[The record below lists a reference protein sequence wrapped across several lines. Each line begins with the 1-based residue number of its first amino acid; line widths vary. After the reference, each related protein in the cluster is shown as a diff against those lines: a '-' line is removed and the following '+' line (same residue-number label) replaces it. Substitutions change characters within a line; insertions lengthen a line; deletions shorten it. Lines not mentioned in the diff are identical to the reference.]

1 MTPDQTSRQ
10 GCPVRPATT
19 GRCPVSHRAEAFDP
33 FGSDYQLD
41 PAEALRWARDEA
53 PVFFAPKLG
62 YWVVSRYDDVKAV
75 FRDNILFSPAIALEK
90 ITPAPPEA
98 QAILQ
103 RYGYAMNR
111 TMVNEDE
118 PAHMERRRLLTDA
131 FLPERLER
139 HKPMVR
145 ALTRQYMDRFIERG
159 HADLVGEMF
168 WEIPLIVALKFL
180 GVDEDDIEDLKSFSV
195 AHTVNTWGRPS
206 PAEQLSVADAVGRF
220 WQASGRVLEKMRA
233 NPNGEGWMYDSI
245 RMNHAYPDIVTD
257 SYLHSMMMAIL
268 VAAHETTAKAAG
280 NAFRVLLSDAAAW
293 REIVAN
299 PGLIPNAVEEC
310 LRLAGS
316 VVAWR
321 RITTAEARIGGVDI
335 PAGARL
341 LIVTASA
348 NHDER
353 HFEDPDELNLYR
365 DNAVEHLTFGYG
377 GHQCMGKNIA
387 RMELRIFLEE
397 FSRRLPHMRLVAGQ
411 SFDYLPNTSF
421 RGPDA
426 VLVEWNPAANPE
438 RGEAAVPAVSRDFP
452 VGPPAKA
459 DLQRPALVV
468 EARASGGV
476 LHLAL
481 EDPTGRGFP
490 KWRPGAHVELTH
502 GGYSRKYSLCGEPD
516 ASGRYQV
523 AILKEENGTGGSA
536 HFHQTLVAGTVLRIA
551 GPRNH
556 FRLDETAD
564 RYVLVAGGIGITP
577 ILAMADR
584 LKALGKPYVLHYAGR
599 SRRAMALLERAERDH
614 AGRLSVYARSEGGR
628 LDLAAALRDLPQGAQ
643 VYGCGPKRLLD
654 ELDALAA
661 GWPDN
666 TLHVEHFSAGET
678 TLDPSVEHAF
688 AAHLR
693 DSGITVS
700 VGADQTLLDALI
712 GAGIDI
718 SCDCREGLCGT
729 CEVVAVEGGIDH
741 RDKVLSRAE
750 RAEGRRLM
758 SCCSR
763 ASGDSIVLAL

>member
-1 MTPDQTSRQ
+1 MTADRPLAQ
-10 GCPVRPATT
+10 GCPVHPAAASP
-19 GRCPVSHRAEAFDP
+19 CPVSRRTEAFDP
-33 FGSDYQLD
+33 FGPEYQLD
-41 PAEALRWARDEA
+41 PAEALRWARQEA

-118 PAHMERRRLLTDA
+118 PAHLERRRLLMDA

-145 ALTRQYMDRFIERG
+145 ALTRHYMNRFIERG

-168 WEIPLIVALKFL
+168 WEIPLVVALKFL
-180 GVDEDDIEDLKSFSV
+180 GVDEDDIEELRAFSV

-206 PAEQLSVADAVGRF
+206 PAEQLAVADAVGRF

-233 NPNGEGWMYDSI
+233 RPDGEGWMYDSI
-245 RMNHAYPDIVTD
+245 RMNRAHPDIVTD

-280 NAFRVLLSDAAAW
+280 NAFKVLLSNEAAW

-316 VVAWR
+316 IVAWR
-321 RITTAEARIGGVDI
+321 RITTADARVGGVDI

-341 LIVTASA
+341 LIVMASA

-365 DNAVEHLTFGYG
+365 DNAGEHLTFGYG

-397 FSRRLPHMRLVAGQ
+397 FSRRLPHMRLVADQ

-426 VLVEWNPAANPE
+426 VLVEWDPAANPE
-438 RGEAAVPAVSRDFP
+438 RQAAGAATASRDFP
-452 VGPPAKA
+452 VGPPARA
-459 DLQRPALVV
+459 DLQRPARVA
-468 EARASGGV
+468 EARVSEGV

-481 EDPTGRGFP
+481 EDPGGPGFP
-490 KWRPGAHVELTH
+490 KWRPGAHVELIH
-502 GGYSRKYSLCGEPD
+502 GGYSRRYSLCGTAD
-516 ASGRYQV
+516 ADGRYQV

-536 HFHQTLVAGTVLRIA
+536 HFHQALAAGSELRIA

-556 FRLDETAD
+556 FRLDEAAD

-584 LKALGKPYVLHYAGR
+584 LKALGKPYLLHYAGR
-599 SRRAMALLERAERDH
+599 SRAAMALLERAERDH
-614 AGRLSVYARSEGGR
+614 AGRLSVHAKREGGR
-628 LDLAAALRDLPQGAQ
+628 LDLAAALRDLPDGTQLYA
-643 VYGCGPKRLLD
+643 CGPKRMLD
-654 ELDALAA
+654 ELDALSA

-666 TLHVEHFSAGET
+666 TLRVEHFSAGET
-678 TLDPSVEHAF
+678 TLDPAVEHAF
-688 AAHLR
+688 DAHLR
-693 DSGITVS
+693 DSGITVR
-700 VGADQTLLDALI
+700 VGADQTLLDALVQ
-712 GAGIDI
+712 AGIDV

-729 CEVVAVEGGIDH
+729 CEVAVVEGGIDH

-763 ASGDSIVLAL
+763 ASGDSIVLSL